1 MASPVKCLNKGKGPE
16 TLRTIATL
24 PSKGKRT
31 RR

>member
-1 MASPVKCLNKGKGPE
+1 MASPVKRLRKGKGPE
-16 TLRTIATL
+16 DLRTIATL